1 MFVSVFMGSGTC
13 FFTKKKKERKK
24 MEEERLVA
32 FSVLVL
38 GLQPA

>member
-1 MFVSVFMGSGTC
+1 MFVSVFMGSGMC
-13 FFTKKKKERKK
+13 FFIKKKKRKK
-24 MEEERLVA
+24 REKERLVA

>member
-13 FFTKKKKERKK
+13 FFTKKKKEKK
-24 MEEERLVA
+24 MEEEILVA